1 MASISASKTVGQTE
15 FQITAGTSAP
25 GAGDMEF
32 RCDLTKIEKGT
43 NWQVMQFL
51 DELKNYFSGKI
62 AAVN

>member
-32 RCDLTKIEKGT
+32 RVDLTKLTGG
-43 NWQVMQFL
+43 NWTVEQFL
-51 DELKNYFSGKI
+51 DELKNYFAGKI
-62 AAVN
+62 TAVN

>member
-32 RCDLTKIEKGT
+32 RVDLTKLTGGNI
-43 NWQVMQFL
+43 QVITFL
-51 DELKNYFSGKI
+51 EELINYFSGKI

>member
-32 RCDLTKIEKGT
+32 RVDLTKLKGG
-43 NWQVMQFL
+43 NIDVYAFL
-51 DELKNYFSGKI
+51 EELQNYFAGKI
-62 AAVN
+62 PAVN

>member
-32 RCDLTKIEKGT
+32 RVDLTKLEGHT

-51 DELKNYFSGKI
+51 DELKNYFAGKI
-62 AAVN
+62 TAVN